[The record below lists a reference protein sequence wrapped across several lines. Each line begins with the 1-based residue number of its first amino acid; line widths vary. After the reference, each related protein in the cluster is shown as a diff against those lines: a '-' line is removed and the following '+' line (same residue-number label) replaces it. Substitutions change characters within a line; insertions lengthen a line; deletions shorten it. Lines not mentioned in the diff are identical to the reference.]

1 MSIVPVP
8 LRRPVVARD
17 TGEGHRASTPLELL
31 FDLVFVVAIASNA
44 AQLHHG
50 LAEAH
55 YGTVLGYS
63 MTWFAIWWAWLNYTW
78 FASAYDNDDVVF
90 RLLTF
95 VIMIGALFLAAGVP
109 DIFEDGQSVTVVLGY
124 AIMRFAMVGLWLR
137 AAAGHPEGRQTA
149 LWYAGGISIV
159 QVLWIARLGI
169 PEAWYLPSFCFL
181 VACELVVPVLAETK
195 HGYTPFHPHHI
206 AERYGLLTIIVLG
219 EVILSS
225 VQAIQGVMSAEGS
238 GLTWAMAP
246 LIAGGLLIVF
256 SLWWMYFARDHAS
269 IVENPRAV
277 WVFGYGHLPVFA
289 SIAAVGA
296 ALAAAVDVVEGEAA
310 AGTRPIALALAVA
323 VSVVALTISGLHAMS
338 DRDTFATMRPA
349 VVVTLCCLAV
359 ALFVPSMGVAVL
371 LIGLVLAVLVAWR
384 VVSVADPSTT
394 TAERAVS
401 SEGGTPSGALRAAR
415 RAREA
420 GQLWKARDLLVA
432 YVEGERDTEAF
443 GELGEVLFEMG
454 DLPRAGAVWF
464 AAGAKGADADAAVA
478 AWREQAHDDFAVMWA
493 SLPASARSK
502 PRPRRIEALRERAL
516 NSEAATVEG
525 GGRGRRGGRRRRGR
539 RRRTEGLRR
548 GLVHRVGAGGGVR
561 ACSR

>member
-323 VSVVALTISGLHAMS
+323 VSVVALAISGLHAMS
-338 DRDTFATMRPA
+338 DRDTVATMRPA
-349 VVVTLCCLAV
+349 VVVTLCCLGV

-384 VVSVADPSTT
+384 VVSVADPATTLTT
-394 TAERAVS
+394 TR
-401 SEGGTPSGALRAAR
+401 
-415 RAREA
+415 
-420 GQLWKARDLLVA
+420 
-432 YVEGERDTEAF
+432 EGE
-443 GELGEVLFEMG
+443 
-454 DLPRAGAVWF
+454 
-464 AAGAKGADADAAVA
+464 
-478 AWREQAHDDFAVMWA
+478 
-493 SLPASARSK
+493 S
-502 PRPRRIEALRERAL
+502 
-516 NSEAATVEG
+516 
-525 GGRGRRGGRRRRGR
+525 
-539 RRRTEGLRR
+539 
-548 GLVHRVGAGGGVR
+548 
-561 ACSR
+561 